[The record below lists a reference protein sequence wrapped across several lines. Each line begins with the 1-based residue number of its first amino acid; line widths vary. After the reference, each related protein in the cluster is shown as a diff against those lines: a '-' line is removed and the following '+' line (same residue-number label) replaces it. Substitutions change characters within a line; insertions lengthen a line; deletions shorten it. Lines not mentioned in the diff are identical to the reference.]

1 MPTVVGDERRESE
14 RYPLYRRAL
23 AIREE
28 AYGAEHP
35 ATADSLEEITDLA
48 SNHNEDID
56 KRAVFEQIV
65 MVREQALGFEH
76 PEVWRTR
83 WRLARTLR
91 ENDESYKCRELFE
104 RQLDFQ
110 KQVLGSEHPDVATT
124 LESLAKIAVT
134 EDAADCALDLYRRAL
149 SIREA
154 LPPSEQI
161 KQFRGNDIRSSLGGL
176 ASIFMNQGHFDEAEV
191 LYLRLLSTLDS
202 FLAPTDQ
209 GLRGVL
215 KNLTDLYIKQQKWD
229 AAEPL
234 YERLLE
240 VWKNAHWI
248 GNLDESVPEGL
259 ANLARIYQAKD
270 KRHAAEELYQHA
282 IGIWEKR
289 QNVGELFFKKD
300 MMEVAVS
307 LFDAKGRDVEKDP
320 LKDESLALLHRASAE
335 ERAGITTC
343 LQNYAMLLRSMD
355 RKGEASTLERLAQD
369 LTEAVKDG
377 KL

>member
-91 ENDESYKCRELFE
+91 ENDESRECRKLFE

-110 KQVLGSEHPDVATT
+110 EQVLGQEHPDVATT
-124 LESLAKIAVT
+124 LESLAEIAVS
-134 EDAADCALDLYRRAL
+134 DDLADCALDLYRRSL

-161 KQFRGNDIRSSLGGL
+161 NQFRGNDIRSSLGGL

-191 LYLRLLSTLDS
+191 LYLRLLSTLE
-202 FLAPTDQ
+202 FCLAPTDQ
-209 GLRGVL
+209 GFGGVL
-215 KNLTDLYIKQQKWD
+215 KSLTDLYFKQQKWD

-240 VWKNAHWI
+240 VWKNTHWI

-259 ANLARIYQAKD
+259 ANLAIIYQSKD
-270 KRHAAEELYQHA
+270 KRHAAEDLYQHA

-289 QNVGELFFKKD
+289 QDVGELFFRKNL
-300 MMEVAVS
+300 MEVAVS
-307 LFDAKGRDVEKDP
+307 LFDAEGRDVENDP
-320 LKDESLALLHRASAE
+320 LNSRRCARRRS
-335 ERAGITTC
+335 C
-343 LQNYAMLLRSMD
+343 LND
-355 RKGEASTLERLAQD
+355 STILGRW
-369 LTEAVKDG
+369 
-377 KL
+377 